1 MRLHLIQNG
10 RLRDPHLLALR
21 DEYCKRFQR
30 YGSLRIHERKPKGA
44 TGIWHDIKAWRVL
57 LDEHGKLWSSN
68 TFAKKL
74 DTWSM
79 QHGDI
84 AFAIG
89 AAEGHDEAT
98 KKAAHCKWSL
108 SPLVLPHQLAHV
120 LVVEQCY
127 RAGAIL
133 GGHPDHKA

>member
-21 DEYCKRFQR
+21 DEYCKRFR
-30 YGSLRIHERKPKGA
+30 RFGALTILEREPRGA
-44 TGIWHDIKAWRVL
+44 HGCWQELKAWKVL
-57 LDEHGKLWSSN
+57 VDEHGEQWSSPE
-68 TFAKKL
+68 FARRL
-74 DTWSM
+74 ETWSM

-89 AAEGHDEAT
+89 AAEGHDPAT
-98 KKAAHCKWSL
+98 RAAADCCWSL
-108 SPLVLPHQLAHV
+108 GSLVLPHQLAHL

-127 RAGAIL
+127 RAATIL
-133 GGHPDHKA
+133 AGLPYHKA